1 MPDDDADASYPACN
15 LSEQLSAYISALAF
29 SPMYHVLSSHPP
41 HQCTTV
47 KQNRAQAPCF
57 DARIAL

>member
-29 SPMYHVLSSHPP
+29 SPMHHRKA
-41 HQCTTV
+41 
-47 KQNRAQAPCF
+47 KQSAS
-57 DARIAL
+57 ALF